1 MAKLRCEPRISDAHT
16 GVCHSWPDDPWG
28 KGFLSKRQRVKWEL
42 ETHQWPELSRVQFS
56 LKWSQMQIYS
66 RGGGWRREREP
77 RAAGGWGGGGGL
89 GCLNSGQA
97 LPSLA
102 QGHLFGEERQLLR
115 PGRPALAALSRE
127 LVETEGQHSW

>member
-1 MAKLRCEPRISDAHT
+1 MVPNADL
-16 GVCHSWPDDPWG
+16 
-28 KGFLSKRQRVKWEL
+28 LSGRWL
-42 ETHQWPELSRVQFS
+42 EEGARAQGC
-56 LKWSQMQIYS
+56 
-66 RGGGWRREREP
+66 RGLGW
-77 RAAGGWGGGGGL
+77 GGGL